1 MRRDGAGQRWELVE
15 ADSIRKYDLDQ
26 LRAGTAPLDQTF
38 ERQGGNPFTVRLTF
52 LSSRPDLARVLANT
66 FWFVHQDRPRK
77 MTVVTCAYCL
87 RLFSRFLDYRM
98 KSQPDTQSAQQLSGD
113 LLKEMAVWLLV
124 KRRLKRQTAAHTLSM
139 CCWFLRQAKQ
149 IYPQVFDPAFRTP
162 TNLFPGA
169 SSEQPAS
176 KALSPSSFHK
186 ILAAASKDVD
196 HIRRAYKP
204 GDVPTTAQQIIP
216 FMILIAARTGINP
229 DALYDIGRDCLVP
242 HEIDEE
248 CFYCVWDKPRAG
260 KQQRQL
266 HRVDRRQQ
274 SGVVELIRF
283 MRQYTE
289 PLTLQAGPPANTKL
303 FLYLSENTLLKQ
315 RLVSSCT
322 APRMSFRRLREFRE
336 RHGLPPFGLSN
347 IRPSAA
353 TLLYLRTGG
362 NLGKVRQFLQ
372 HAHFSTT
379 IRYVLNH
386 VTEQFNA
393 RVIQQAQTR
402 MLERVTVIPERREV
416 GVKFLDLPSAQ
427 AQKILQ
433 GRYDTGCGACRDPY
447 DSPQAN
453 ETKGRVCTSFHA
465 CFSCANAL
473 WFLEDL
479 PLVIATRDRFLRLKS
494 EMNPGDWDS
503 VYGDN
508 VRILNEDIIAAFR
521 PEQIDA
527 AAERAR
533 QLGDRVLIVAQ
544 GVLG

>member
-1 MRRDGAGQRWELVE
+1 M
-15 ADSIRKYDLDQ
+15 
-26 LRAGTAPLDQTF
+26 
-38 ERQGGNPFTVRLTF
+38 
-52 LSSRPDLARVLANT
+52 
-66 FWFVHQDRPRK
+66 
-77 MTVVTCAYCL
+77 
-87 RLFSRFLDYRM
+87 
-98 KSQPDTQSAQQLSGD
+98 
-113 LLKEMAVWLLV
+113 
-124 KRRLKRQTAAHTLSM
+124 
-139 CCWFLRQAKQ
+139 
-149 IYPQVFDPAFRTP
+149 
-162 TNLFPGA
+162 
-169 SSEQPAS
+169 
-176 KALSPSSFHK
+176 
-186 ILAAASKDVD
+186 
-196 HIRRAYKP
+196 
-204 GDVPTTAQQIIP
+204 
-216 FMILIAARTGINP
+216 
-229 DALYDIGRDCLVP
+229 
-242 HEIDEE
+242 
-248 CFYCVWDKPRAG
+248 
-260 KQQRQL
+260 
-266 HRVDRRQQ
+266 
-274 SGVVELIRF
+274 
-283 MRQYTE
+283 
-289 PLTLQAGPPANTKL
+289 
-303 FLYLSENTLLKQ
+303 
-315 RLVSSCT
+315 
-322 APRMSFRRLREFRE
+322 EFRE

-416 GVKFLDLPSAQ
+416 GVKYLDLPSGQ
-427 AQKILQ
+427 ARKILQ

-479 PLVIATRDRFLRLKS
+479 PLVIVTRNRFLRLKS

-508 VRILNEDIIAAFR
+508 VRIINEDIIAAFR

-527 AAERAR
+527 AGERAKE
-533 QLGDRVLIVAQ
+533 LGDRVLIVAQ